1 MAADTEHNDTG
12 EAGDLSLSKLALI
25 FATLTAAFFGITGYI
40 IGNQLTSIIQLARDT
55 HNITI
60 PDTVKQNQ
68 LALDAER
75 LGRHADT
82 AFLAKEEA
90 QRAEALEQVDLLVSN
105 LINAG
110 DEDLRARAVD
120 VGETIKNVGMAADRA
135 TALTEQIAIN
145 IGQLDVLIGQIDDG
159 LAAVVE
165 KSSNR
170 TRTILSDSSLLSLKD
185 MHNMR
190 EDFQDTVDINMTGRI
205 LMSMLRAS
213 RNLFERSVI
222 LTDRHQIMDLR
233 TQLDDNL
240 ERIAKLRDSLP
251 IAGGFEFLPD
261 MFEQFSKHATIM
273 DTRIEVLEELRSAR
287 NSNRQAQE
295 LLEKIR
301 NHLSAD
307 AANVATSS
315 VSDIAEQADAIRSR
329 GDYLV
334 IGLVLLLV
342 SIGLIGRR
350 HILIPMAQATAALNS
365 LSRGDMDVHLEESS
379 LREFAAIR
387 NSLETFRM
395 AMLDRDRIAAK
406 QEEQERQNEIEKRRA
421 VEEMASSL
429 EESVKFIINGVSTA
443 AGDMEETA
451 QRMSTTAEQTRSQ
464 ASAAAEASG
473 AASTNV
479 EGVAASAEELSAS
492 IREILEQVGHSSTIA
507 RRAADEATRTN
518 ETVESLV
525 DMAGRIGDVVA
536 MITGIASKTNLLA
549 LNATIEAARAG
560 EAGKGFAVVA
570 TEVKNLANQTAKA
583 TEDIVSQIDAIQAAT
598 TDAAG
603 AIKGI
608 GDVITEINEISTTI
622 AGAMEE
628 QDAATQEITRNA
640 QQVSGRAK
648 EASGN
653 VNSVSEAALDTGKA
667 ATQVLSSATALA
679 HQSDDLT
686 EAVDKFLERIR
697 AA

>member
-120 VGETIKNVGMAADRA
+120 AGETIKNVGMAADRA

-507 RRAADEATRTN
+507 RHAADEATRTN

>member
-55 HNITI
+55 HSITI

-120 VGETIKNVGMAADRA
+120 AGETIKNVGMAADRA